1 MSILIE
7 NISKKFGHFQALSPL
22 SLDIN
27 EGEMI
32 GLLGPSGSG
41 KTTLLRIIA
50 GLEGADTGRIQ
61 FGDRD
66 VTNLHVRDRRVG
78 FVFQNYAL
86 FRHMTVAD
94 NVAFGLEVLPRKE
107 RPSVSE
113 IQKRVMHLL
122 DMVQLAHLA
131 NRFPSQL
138 SGGQKQRIALAR
150 ALATQPEVLLLDE
163 PFGALDAKVRKE
175 LRRWLRGLHE
185 ELGFTSVFVTH
196 DQEEALELSDR
207 VVVMSNGHIEQID
220 QPGALY
226 ASPNSRFVFDFLG
239 NANVFEGKV
248 ENGKWHNQQANIVL
262 PDSIGQKSAGQ
273 NSAEKK
279 SGQLYIRSHEFF
291 VSKEPTAQ
299 ANLPLRVIAIN
310 PIGAEVRLELT
321 PIDWHSKEIWEIDL
335 PHKAF
340 DKNCFE
346 KGQTVY
352 VTPKA
357 GYFFA
362 EDAKK
367 PGLLNWE
374 TEKNITTEKA

>member
-7 NISKKFGHFQALSPL
+7 QISKTFGQFQALSPL
-22 SLDIN
+22 SLDIQ

-66 VTNLHVRDRRVG
+66 VTHLHVRDRRVG

-94 NVAFGLEVLPRKE
+94 NVAFGLDVLPRKE
-107 RPSVSE
+107 RPSPSD
-113 IQKRVMHLL
+113 IKKRVMHLL

-207 VVVMSNGHIEQID
+207 VVVMSNGHIEQVD

-239 NANVFEGKV
+239 NANVFESKAF
-248 ENGKWHNQQANIVL
+248 EGKWQNEQAYINL
-262 PDSIGQKSAGQ
+262 PEQHTLGTPKD
-273 NSAEKK
+273 
-279 SGQLYIRSHEFF
+279 GQLYIRSHEFF
-291 VSKEPTAQ
+291 VSDAPTAQ
-299 ANLPLRVIAIN
+299 ANLPLKVVAIN
-310 PIGAEVRLELT
+310 LIGAEVHLELS
-321 PIDWHSKEIWEIDL
+321 PIGWHSQEVWEIDL

-340 DKNCFE
+340 DKHGFE
-346 KGQTVY
+346 KGQTVF

-362 EDAKK
+362 HDADK
-367 PGLLNWE
+367 PISIHW
-374 TEKNITTEKA
+374 

>member
-7 NISKKFGHFQALSPL
+7 NISKHFGQFQALSPL
-22 SLDIN
+22 SLNIN

-94 NVAFGLEVLPRKE
+94 NVAFGLEVLSRKE
-107 RPSVSE
+107 RPSETE
-113 IQKRVMHLL
+113 IKKRVMHLL
-122 DMVQLAHLA
+122 DMVQLSHLA

-175 LRRWLRGLHE
+175 LRRWLRGLHD

-239 NANVFEGKV
+239 NANVFEGRFDA
-248 ENGKWHNQQANIVL
+248 GKWHNGSANIVL
-262 PDSIGQKSAGQ
+262 PDCLEEKSVEQ
-273 NSAEKK
+273 QD
-279 SGQLYIRSHEFF
+279 GQLYIRSHEFM
-291 VSKEPTAQ
+291 VSKTLTEQ
-299 ANLPLRVIAIN
+299 ASLPVRVVAVN
-310 PIGAEVRLELT
+310 PIGPEVRLELE
-321 PIDWHSKEIWEIDL
+321 PIGWQSEDIWEIDL
-335 PHKAF
+335 THKVY
-340 DKNCFE
+340 DKNGFQ
-346 KGQTVY
+346 KGETVY
-352 VTPKA
+352 VAPKT
-357 GYFFA
+357 GYFFPQC
-362 EDAKK
+362 EQK
-367 PGLLNWE
+367 PMYLVWS
-374 TEKNITTEKA
+374 KANAGIE

>member
-22 SLDIN
+22 SLDIS

-50 GLEGADTGRIQ
+50 GLEGADSGRIQ

-107 RPSVSE
+107 RPNATE
-113 IQKRVMHLL
+113 IKTRVMHLL
-122 DMVQLAHLA
+122 EMVQLEHLA

-175 LRRWLRGLHE
+175 LRRWLRGLHD

-207 VVVMSNGHIEQID
+207 VVVMSNGNIEQID
-220 QPGALY
+220 QPGTLY

-239 NANVFEGKV
+239 NANVFEGKFDAGV
-248 ENGKWHNQQANIVL
+248 WRNGQASIALPNGAQQE
-262 PDSIGQKSAGQ
+262 D
-273 NSAEKK
+273 
-279 SGQLYIRSHEFF
+279 GQLYIRSHEFF
-291 VSKEPTAQ
+291 VSTEATAQ
-299 ANLPLRVIAIN
+299 ADLPLRVIAIN
-310 PIGAEVRLELT
+310 PIGAEVRLELA
-321 PIDWHSKEIWEIDL
+321 PIGWQSNDVWEVDL

-340 DKNCFE
+340 DKNGFE
-346 KGQTVY
+346 KGQTVF

-362 EDAKK
+362 HDAKQ
-367 PGLLNWE
+367 PVDVHWS
-374 TEKNITTEKA
+374 ITK

>member
-7 NISKKFGHFQALSPL
+7 HISKTFGQFQALSPL
-22 SLDIN
+22 SLDIQ

-94 NVAFGLEVLPRKE
+94 NVAFGLDVLPRKE
-107 RPSVSE
+107 RPSPSE
-113 IQKRVMHLL
+113 IKKRVMHLL

-207 VVVMSNGHIEQID
+207 VVVMSNGYIEQVD
-220 QPGALY
+220 KPGDLY

-239 NANVFEGKV
+239 NANVFEGKADQ
-248 ENGKWHNQQANIVL
+248 GKWLNQQASLQL
-262 PDSIGQKSAGQ
+262 PKGIEQQD
-273 NSAEKK
+273 
-279 SGQLYIRSHEFF
+279 GQLYVRSHEFF
-291 VSKEPTAQ
+291 VSDAPTEQ
-299 ANLPLRVIAIN
+299 ANLPLKVVAIN
-310 PIGAEVRLELT
+310 PIGAEVRLELS
-321 PIDWHSKEIWEIDL
+321 PIGWQSKDIWEIDL

-340 DKNCFE
+340 DQHGYE
-346 KGQTVY
+346 KGQTVF

-362 EDAKK
+362 DDLAQ
-367 PGLLNWE
+367 PTPLHW
-374 TEKNITTEKA
+374 

>member
-7 NISKKFGHFQALSPL
+7 NISKTFGHFQALSPL

-107 RPSVSE
+107 RPSATE
-113 IQKRVMHLL
+113 IKKRVMHLL
-122 DMVQLAHLA
+122 DMVQLSHLA

-175 LRRWLRGLHE
+175 LRRWLRGLHD

-207 VVVMSNGHIEQID
+207 VVVMSNGNIEQID

-239 NANVFEGKV
+239 NANVFEGNV

-262 PDSIGQKSAGQ
+262 PAGLE
-273 NSAEKK
+273 EKGAGEK
-279 SGQLYIRSHEFF
+279 DGQLYIRSHEFF

-321 PIDWHSKEIWEIDL
+321 PIDWQSNDVWEIDL

-346 KGQTVY
+346 KGQTLY

-362 EDAKK
+362 HDATQ
-367 PGLLNWE
+367 PVLLNWE
-374 TEKNITTEKA
+374 TEKAVAATTA